1 MPRDKYRI
9 HEVAKDFG
17 MSSKEIIAILD
28 KYSDEP
34 KKHSTALDDK
44 QLNVIFDTLT
54 QNTEVASFDAY
65 FAAGEKTKAEKEVKA
80 PEKEEAPKA
89 PAKKTTTR
97 KTTTTKTTTTR
108 KTTASKA
115 KKTEE

>member
-44 QLNVIFDTLT
+44 QLNIVFDTLT
-54 QNTEVASFDAY
+54 LASEVESFDAY
-65 FAAGEKTKAEKEVKA
+65 FAAGEKAKAEKIA
-80 PEKEEAPKA
+80 RS
-89 PAKKTTTR
+89 KK
-97 KTTTTKTTTTR
+97 K
-108 KTTASKA
+108 S
-115 KKTEE
+115 E

>member
-34 KKHSTALDDK
+34 KKHSTALEDRE
-44 QLNVIFDTLT
+44 LNVIFDTLT
-54 QNTEVASFDAY
+54 QNAQVESFDAY
-65 FAAGEKTKAEKEVKA
+65 FAAGEKAKAA
-80 PEKEEAPKA
+80 RPSCN
-89 PAKKTTTR
+89 T
-97 KTTTTKTTTTR
+97 
-108 KTTASKA
+108 
-115 KKTEE
+115 